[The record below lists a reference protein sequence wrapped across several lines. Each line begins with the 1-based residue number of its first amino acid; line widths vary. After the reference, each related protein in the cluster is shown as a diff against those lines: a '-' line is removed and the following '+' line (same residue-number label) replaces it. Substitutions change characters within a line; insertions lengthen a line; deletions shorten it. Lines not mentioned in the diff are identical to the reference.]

1 MSPAASFD
9 PSKAYAQQEE
19 VFFNDGREAQ
29 LLDHVQSRP
38 DIEKLRGSPQK
49 VLAAIDEF
57 GRQEKYLMNIGED
70 KGAIV
75 TRVIHETQPKVM
87 VELGGY
93 VGYSAILFGNAARAA
108 GAQAYICLERS
119 AEFARIARALIDL
132 AGLGSF
138 VDIVVGPSS
147 HSLRALHASGRL
159 ERIDV
164 LFLDHYK
171 PAYLPDLQLCEQ
183 LGFVGRGAVIVADN
197 VIKPGNPPYLA
208 YVRSSVETK
217 RRAAKAAAANDH
229 DYDHDHDHD
238 GGGGGGVVRG
248 NPELVYESEL
258 IQSFEP
264 TGIPDGVEI
273 TICVG

>member
-1 MSPAASFD
+1 MPPAAIFD

-19 VFFNDGREAQ
+19 VYFNDGREAQ

-38 DIEKLRGSPQK
+38 DIEKLRGSPEK

-75 TRVIHETQPKVM
+75 TKVIRETQPKIM

-119 AEFARIARALIDL
+119 AEFAGIARALIDL

-138 VDIVVGPSS
+138 VEIVVGPGSE
-147 HSLRALHASGRL
+147 SLRALHASGRL
-159 ERIDV
+159 GERRIIDV

-183 LGFVGRGAVIVADN
+183 LGLVGRGAVIVADN

-208 YVRSSVETK
+208 YVRSSVESKK
-217 RRAAKAAAANDH
+217 RAAAAAAAE
-229 DYDHDHDHD
+229 D
-238 GGGGGGVVRG
+238 GGGGDGGGDGAVRG
-248 NPELVYESEL
+248 NPELVYESKL
-258 IQSFEP
+258 VQSFEP
-264 TGIPDGVEI
+264 TGVPDGVEI